1 MYLCVLIFIGMKR
14 SFTLFFILTALITSS
29 FAQDN
34 EYKINVGDTLVLQPF
49 QQCSQVKYNLSSKE
63 YIQFS
68 PLHFGEKF
76 QIIAL
81 KPGTTNLH
89 ATCDDNTAS
98 ISVIVLDPNIQ
109 QPLVENVVIE
119 KPETL
124 PFTGTYQFL
133 PPTDH
138 FFITV
143 SNPND
148 ECRETYAKIGSEESY
163 NNGRDI
169 DRFWNTQTGMNW
181 FYVPSAQ
188 GWTDDVK
195 WEFEALGESFFPLN
209 AFAREVNTEDLSQYY
224 TGMEKVLDV
233 DCWTFFVETED
244 GTVNRYWVDPSN
256 GCTLRRQTNNDT
268 PWEVSVYNLNF
279 TKWFFGPHFKKS
291 LHDKTR

>member
-1 MYLCVLIFIGMKR
+1 MKR
-14 SFTLFFILTALITSS
+14 SFTFLFFLITLMSS
-29 FAQDN
+29 VIAQDN
-34 EYKINVGDTLVLQPF
+34 EYRINAGDTLVLQPF
-49 QQCSQVKYNLSSKE
+49 QQCHSVKYNLSSKE
-63 YIQFS
+63 YIQFT

-76 QIIAL
+76 QIVGI
-81 KPGTTNLH
+81 KPGTTYLT
-89 ATCDDNTAS
+89 ATCDDVPAS
-98 ISVIVLDPNIQ
+98 ITIIVADPNA
-109 QPLVENVVIE
+109 VEPEVVEFHIE
-119 KPETL
+119 KPETQ

-133 PPTDH
+133 PPSDH

-143 SNPND
+143 TNPND
-148 ECRETYAKIGSEESY
+148 ECRETYAKIGPEEAY

-169 DRFWNTQTGMNW
+169 DRFWDTKTGMNW

-195 WEFEALGESFFPLN
+195 WEFEAFGESFFPLN

-233 DCWTFFVETED
+233 DCWTFFVED
-244 GTVNRYWVDPSN
+244 GEGNVVRYWVDPSN
-256 GCTLRRQTNNDT
+256 GCTLRRQTNGNT

-279 TKWFFGPHFKKS
+279 QKWFFGPHFKKS